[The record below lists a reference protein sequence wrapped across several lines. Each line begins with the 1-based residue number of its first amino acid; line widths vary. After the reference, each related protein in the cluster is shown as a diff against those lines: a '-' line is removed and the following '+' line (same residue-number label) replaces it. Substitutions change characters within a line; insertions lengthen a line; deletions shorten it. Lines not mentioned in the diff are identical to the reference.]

1 MLVLS
6 LKEIRINLMK
16 LSPVKTYDSTIFS
29 KVLNFLPPFSFGA
42 DLSLSSIG
50 LTKSKTFL
58 TSIKNSFEVNFE
70 YSITPLLSSIK
81 SELYIAFK
89 ILYSSLFFSHVIIS
103 EMD

>member
-29 KVLNFLPPFSFGA
+29 KVLNFFPFLVFGA
-42 DLSLSSIG
+42 ELSLSSIG

-58 TSIKNSFEVNFE
+58 TSNKNSFDVNFE
-70 YSITPLLSSIK
+70 YSKTPLLSSFK

-89 ILYSSLFFSHVIIS
+89 ILYSSQFSSHVIIS
-103 EMD
+103 EID